1 MVGPVGSIKRIFQS
15 LDLSSLGV
23 IINYLYMMQERIP
36 IITQFFNMILTSF
49 FFLSP
54 LGITF
59 CFDFIHKVKNK
70 LKSYIF

>member
-49 FFLSP
+49 FFFKPFRNNFL
-54 LGITF
+54 L
-59 CFDFIHKVKNK
+59 
-70 LKSYIF
+70 